1 MIFEGLPLSIW
12 RDGIATTYRYS
23 LAVVEVVAGTMI
35 FNTSKVK
42 SSCTYKPT
50 DEIRSVRFYFRKE
63 VNASLF
69 SRASV
74 LYISATRQNDLGPLL
89 RISATLI
96 IERK

>member
-1 MIFEGLPLSIW
+1 M
-12 RDGIATTYRYS
+12 
-23 LAVVEVVAGTMI
+23 
-35 FNTSKVK
+35 
-42 SSCTYKPT
+42 
-50 DEIRSVRFYFRKE
+50 
-63 VNASLF
+63 NASLF